1 MVPRTFGP
9 ALMASIILLRSCRAS
24 PNVIGARSFRLGQG
38 DSRRWASTNSIFK
51 SYLVAPQEL
60 FNVLKGQ
67 RTATAS
73 SRVIPL
79 CASWFLP
86 NDEQK
91 RTGWKVFEE
100 RRIPNARFFDIDDI
114 KDHESSYPHMLPTA
128 EGFAESMSGLGLKRD
143 DYLVVYDSYEQGI
156 FSAPRVAFT
165 LKVFGHSRVHILN
178 NFKLWVD
185 QGYPTES
192 GKLAPELW
200 EKSTY
205 PIPNINP
212 DRVAC
217 FRDVRSI
224 AQDFKKAGS
233 EKTQIIDARSA
244 GRFSGSIPEPRP
256 TISSGHV
263 PGSFNIPLPEIL
275 DPNTK
280 AFLPKDELRKL
291 FMSKGLDPSKRIV
304 SSCGTGVMAA
314 ALDVAL
320 GEADFGAEENRRVY
334 DGSWTYVPS
343 PSCMSFSGANLHY
356 REYAQRVKPEEGLII
371 KQA

>member
-24 PNVIGARSFRLGQG
+24 PNVVGVRSFGLGQG
-38 DSRRWASTNSIFK
+38 CSRRWASTNSIFK
-51 SYLVAPQEL
+51 SYLVAPREL
-60 FNVLKGQ
+60 FNVLQ
-67 RTATAS
+67 DQQTTPTS
-73 SRVIPL
+73 SKVIPL

-86 NDEQK
+86 NDEHK
-91 RTGWKVFEE
+91 RTGRKVFEG

-128 EGFAESMSGLGLKRD
+128 EGFAESMSELGLKRD
-143 DYLVVYDSYEQGI
+143 DHLVVYDSHEQGI

-165 LKVFGHSRVHILN
+165 LKIFGHSRVHILN

-185 QGYPTES
+185 EGYPTES
-192 GKLAPELW
+192 GKPAPELW

-224 AQDFKKAGS
+224 AQDFTKADS
-233 EKTQIIDARSA
+233 EKIQIIDARSS
-244 GRFSGSIPEPRP
+244 GRFSGSTPEPRP
-256 TISSGHV
+256 SISSGHI
-263 PGSFNIPLPEIL
+263 PGSFNVPLPEIL

-280 AFLPKDELRKL
+280 AFLPKEELQKL
-291 FMSKGLDPSKRIV
+291 FRSKGLDPTKRIV

-320 GEADFGAEENRRVY
+320 EEAEFGAEEDRRVY

-343 PSCMSFSGANLHY
+343 PSCVSSPDADLY
-356 REYAQRVKPEEGLII
+356 DREYAQRIKPAEGLIV
-371 KQA
+371 KGA